1 MNNVIK
7 LYPKVNLKEYIGN
20 ISYRGA
26 ELKSRGVEP
35 APGPAD
41 VRRSVTIYILIITSL
56 VQMYFKACPY
66 RLQV

>member
-7 LYPKVNLKEYIGN
+7 PYQKVSLKEYIGN

-35 APGPAD
+35 NPGPAD
-41 VRRSVTIYILIITSL
+41 VRRLITEYCILPLGSK
-56 VQMYFKACPY
+56 F
-66 RLQV
+66 

>member
-7 LYPKVNLKEYIGN
+7 LYPKVSLKEYIGN

-41 VRRSVTIYILIITSL
+41 VRRSVTDLK
-56 VQMYFKACPY
+56 V
-66 RLQV
+66 

>member
-41 VRRSVTIYILIITSL
+41 VRRSVIITSECISSL
-56 VQMYFKACPY
+56 VSIDC
-66 RLQV
+66 